1 MRFRKNQKQQ
11 GAALDAHPFPRRI
24 FMAQNKRIVVIGGSA
39 AGPKAAAR
47 AKRLAPD
54 AEVTIIQRA
63 PELSMASCGYP
74 YFVGG
79 VFNNRNSLLSTP
91 YGEVRDP
98 NFFVNTKGVVAKTE
112 TEVTA
117 IDRSARTVSCRDLK
131 SGAVDNVLYDTLI
144 IATGA
149 KPRRPP
155 VPGIDLEGVTTLQSM
170 RDADFLRRI
179 RDEGTIKKAVVIG
192 GGLIGIETCEALQL
206 SGIDITVIEMLPQ
219 ILMFLDWEMAKVLEN
234 HVRSKAANVITDVK
248 LAGFIGENGKLTGVK
263 LENGTELPCEL
274 AVLAIGV
281 VPNVE
286 LAQAA
291 GLEIGATGGILVN
304 EYMQTTDP
312 DIYAVGD
319 CVELLH
325 RVTGKK
331 TRAPFG
337 DLANLEGRVAG
348 ENAALGNSVTF
359 PGTIHTGVCKVFD
372 FNAGSTGLSESRA
385 RQEGYKNVAT
395 VINASLD
402 KPEFMG
408 AKLIISKMVVDADT
422 GRILGVQCVGP
433 GDVSKQVAIAA
444 MAILGKLTV
453 ADLVNA
459 DLPYAPPF
467 SLPIDHSI
475 ATAHLMENKL
485 KGRLNGIGPVDFKK
499 ELDEGKKP
507 FILDVRTPGE
517 FEMMRIGIGETLIPI
532 GELRHRLHDLPA
544 DKERE
549 IVCYCKISLRGYEAA
564 VQLQAEGWKNV
575 KVLEGGVMAWPYGRE
590 K

>member
-1 MRFRKNQKQQ
+1 MSKK
-11 GAALDAHPFPRRI
+11 
-24 FMAQNKRIVVIGGSA
+24 IVVIGGSA

-47 AKRLAPD
+47 AKRLDPN
-54 AEVTIIQRA
+54 AEVTIIQKA
-63 PELSMASCGYP
+63 PEMSMASCGYP
-74 YFVGG
+74 YFVAG
-79 VFNNRNSLLSTP
+79 VFNNRNALLSTP

-98 NFFVNTKGVVAKTE
+98 HFFVSTKGIVARTE

-117 IDRSARTVSCRDLK
+117 IDRERRVVKCRDLN
-131 SGAVDNVLYDTLI
+131 SSATDEIPYDKLI

-149 KPRRPP
+149 RARKPP
-155 VPGIDLEGVTTLQSM
+155 VPGIDLDGVTTLQSM

-179 RDEGTIKKAVVIG
+179 RDEGTIRKAVVIG

-219 ILMFLDWEMAKVLEN
+219 ILVFLDWELAELLEN

-248 LAGFIGENGKLTGVK
+248 LAGFIGDNGKLTAVR

-281 VPNVE
+281 IPNTD

-291 GLEIGATGGILVN
+291 GLEIGATGGILVD
-304 EYMQTTDP
+304 EHMQTSDLH
-312 DIYAVGD
+312 IYAVGD
-319 CVELLH
+319 CVELVH
-325 RVTGKK
+325 RITGKK

-359 PGTIHTGVCKVFD
+359 PGTIHTGICKVFD

-385 RQEGYKNVAT
+385 RQEGYKDVVT

-408 AKLIISKMVVDADT
+408 AKLLISKMVVDGTT

-433 GDVSKQVAIAA
+433 GDVGKQVAMAA
-444 MAILGKLTV
+444 MALLGKLTV
-453 ADLVNA
+453 ADVVNA

-467 SLPIDHSI
+467 SLAIDHFI

-485 KGRLNGIGPVDFKK
+485 KGRLKGIGAVELK
-499 ELDEGKKP
+499 EKLDKGEKP
-507 FILDVRTPGE
+507 FLLDVRTPGE
-517 FEMMRIGIGETLIPI
+517 FDTMRLGIGETLIPI
-532 GELRHRLHDLPA
+532 GDLRHRLNDLPA

-549 IVCYCKISLRGYEAA
+549 IVCWCKISLRGYEAA
-564 VQLQAEGWKNV
+564 ILLEAAGWKNV
-575 KVLEGGVMAWPYGRE
+575 KVLEGGVMAWPYRRE

>member
-1 MRFRKNQKQQ
+1 
-11 GAALDAHPFPRRI
+11 
-24 FMAQNKRIVVIGGSA
+24 
-39 AGPKAAAR
+39 
-47 AKRLAPD
+47 
-54 AEVTIIQRA
+54 
-63 PELSMASCGYP
+63 
-74 YFVGG
+74 
-79 VFNNRNSLLSTP
+79 
-91 YGEVRDP
+91 
-98 NFFVNTKGVVAKTE
+98 
-112 TEVTA
+112 
-117 IDRSARTVSCRDLK
+117 
-131 SGAVDNVLYDTLI
+131 
-144 IATGA
+144 
-149 KPRRPP
+149 
-155 VPGIDLEGVTTLQSM
+155 
-170 RDADFLRRI
+170 
-179 RDEGTIKKAVVIG
+179 
-192 GGLIGIETCEALQL
+192 
-206 SGIDITVIEMLPQ
+206 MLPQ

-234 HVRSKAANVITDVK
+234 HVRSKAANVMTDVK
-248 LAGFIGENGKLTGVK
+248 LAGFIGENGRLTGVR

-281 VPNVE
+281 IPNIE

-291 GLEIGATGGILVN
+291 GLEIGTTGGILVN
-304 EYMQTTDP
+304 EYLQTSDP

-319 CVELLH
+319 CLELVH

-385 RQEGYKNVAT
+385 RQEGYANIAT

-408 AKLIISKMVVDADT
+408 AKLLISKMVVDADT

-433 GDVSKQVAIAA
+433 GDVSKQIAIAA

-453 ADLVNA
+453 ADMVNA

-485 KGRLNGIGPVDFKK
+485 KGRLNGIGPVEFKK
-499 ELDEGKKP
+499 ELEEGNKP
-507 FILDVRTPGE
+507 FILDVRTPEE
-517 FEMMRIGIGETLIPI
+517 FDMMRIGIGETLIPI
-532 GELRHRLHDLPA
+532 GDLRHRLHDLPE
-544 DKERE
+544 DKDRE

-564 VQLQAEGWKNV
+564 VQLQAAGWTNV
-575 KVLEGGVMAWPYGRE
+575 KVLEGGVMAWPFGRE

>member
-1 MRFRKNQKQQ
+1 
-11 GAALDAHPFPRRI
+11 
-24 FMAQNKRIVVIGGSA
+24 MAENKRIVVIGGSA

-54 AEVTIIQRA
+54 AEVTIIQKA
-63 PELSMASCGYP
+63 PEMSMASCGYP

-79 VFNNRNSLLSTP
+79 VFNNRNALLSTP

-98 NFFVNTKGVVAKTE
+98 HFFVSTKGIVARTE

-117 IDRSARTVSCRDLK
+117 IDRTARTVRCRDLK
-131 SGAVDNVLYDTLI
+131 SGVVDDLPYDTLI

-179 RDEGTIKKAVVIG
+179 RDEGAIKKAVVIG

-219 ILMFLDWEMAKVLEN
+219 ILMFLDWELAKVLEN
-234 HVRSKAANVITDVK
+234 HVRSKAANVLTDVK
-248 LAGFIGENGKLTGVK
+248 LAGFLGQNGKLTGVK

-281 VPNVE
+281 IPNIE
-286 LAQAA
+286 LAQAS
-291 GLEIGATGGILVN
+291 GLEIGDTGGILVN
-304 EYMQTTDP
+304 EYMQTSDP

-325 RVTGKK
+325 RITGKK

-385 RQEGYKNVAT
+385 RQEGYANIVT

-408 AKLIISKMVVDADT
+408 AKLLISKMVVDADS

-467 SLPIDHSI
+467 SLPIDHFI

-485 KGRLNGIGPVDFKK
+485 KGRLNGIGPVQFKK

-517 FEMMRIGIGETLIPI
+517 FDMMRIGIGETLIPI
-532 GELRHRLHDLPA
+532 GELRQRLHDLPA
-544 DKERE
+544 DKNRE

-564 VQLQAEGWKNV
+564 VQLQAEGWNNV

>member
-1 MRFRKNQKQQ
+1 MSKK
-11 GAALDAHPFPRRI
+11 
-24 FMAQNKRIVVIGGSA
+24 IVVIGGSA

-47 AKRLAPD
+47 AKRLDPG
-54 AEVTIIQRA
+54 AEVTIIQKA
-63 PELSMASCGYP
+63 PEMSMASCGYP

-79 VFNNRNSLLSTP
+79 LFNNRNALLSTP

-98 NFFVNTKGVVAKTE
+98 HFFVNTKGIKARTE
-112 TEVTA
+112 TEVMS
-117 IDRSARTVSCRDLK
+117 IDRQRRTVQCRDLT
-131 SGAVDNVLYDTLI
+131 SDALDEVPYDKLI

-149 KPRRPP
+149 RARKPPL
-155 VPGIDLEGVTTLQSM
+155 PGIDLDGVTTLQSM

-179 RDEGTIKKAVVIG
+179 RDEGAIKKAVVIG

-219 ILMFLDWEMAKVLEN
+219 ILMFLDWELAKVLEN

-248 LAGFIGENGKLTGVK
+248 LAGFIGENGRLTAVR

-281 VPNVE
+281 APNTD

-291 GLEIGATGGILVN
+291 GLEIGTTGGILVD
-304 EYMQTTDP
+304 EYMQTSDP

-319 CVELLH
+319 CVELVH
-325 RVTGKK
+325 RITGKK

-348 ENAALGNSVTF
+348 ENAVLGNSVTF
-359 PGTIHTGVCKVFD
+359 PGTFHTGICKVFD

-385 RQEGYKNVAT
+385 RQEGFENIVT

-408 AKLIISKMVVDADT
+408 AKLLISKMVVDGTT
-422 GRILGVQCVGP
+422 GRILGLQCAGP
-433 GDVSKQVAIAA
+433 GDVGKQISMAAVAL
-444 MAILGKLTV
+444 LGKLKV
-453 ADLVNA
+453 ADVVNA

-467 SLPIDHSI
+467 SLAIDHFI

-485 KGRLNGIGPVDFKK
+485 KGLLKGIGAVELK
-499 ELDEGKKP
+499 EKLDKGETP
-507 FILDVRTPGE
+507 FLLDVRTPGE
-517 FEMMRIGIGETLIPI
+517 YDMMRLGIGETLIPI
-532 GELRHRLHDLPA
+532 GDLRHRMDDLPS
-544 DKERE
+544 DKNRE
-549 IVCYCKISLRGYEAA
+549 IICYCKISLRGYEAA
-564 VQLQAEGWKNV
+564 ILLEAEGWENV
-575 KVLEGGVMAWPYGRE
+575 KVLEGGVMAWPYRRE

>member
-1 MRFRKNQKQQ
+1 MSKK
-11 GAALDAHPFPRRI
+11 
-24 FMAQNKRIVVIGGSA
+24 IVVIGGSA

-47 AKRLAPD
+47 AKRLDPA
-54 AEVTIIQRA
+54 AEVTIIQKA
-63 PELSMASCGYP
+63 PEMSMASCGYP

-79 VFNNRNSLLSTP
+79 VFNDRNALLSTP

-98 NFFVNTKGVVAKTE
+98 NFFVNTKGITARTE

-117 IDRSARTVSCRDLK
+117 IDRARKVVQCRDLK
-131 SGAVDNVLYDTLI
+131 SGAVDEVPYDKLI

-149 KPRRPP
+149 KARKPP

-170 RDADFLRRI
+170 RDADFLRKI

-219 ILMFLDWEMAKVLEN
+219 ILVFLDWELAELLEN

-248 LAGFIGENGKLTGVK
+248 LAGFIGENGRLKAVR

-281 VPNVE
+281 IPNID

-291 GLEIGATGGILVN
+291 GLEIGATGGILVD
-304 EYMQTTDP
+304 EYMRTTDP

-319 CVELLH
+319 CVELVH
-325 RVTGKK
+325 RITGKK

-348 ENAALGNSVTF
+348 ENAVLGNSVTF
-359 PGTIHTGVCKVFD
+359 PGTFHTGICKVFD
-372 FNAGSTGLSESRA
+372 FSAGSTGLSESRA
-385 RQEGYKNVAT
+385 RQEGYNVVT

-402 KPEFMG
+402 KPGFMG
-408 AKLIISKMVVDADT
+408 AKLLISKMVADADT

-433 GDVSKQVAIAA
+433 GDVAKQIATAA
-444 MAILGKLTV
+444 MALHGRLTV
-453 ADLVNA
+453 ADAVNA

-467 SLPIDHSI
+467 SLAIDHFI

-485 KGRLNGIGPVDFKK
+485 KGRLKGIGPV
-499 ELDEGKKP
+499 ELREKLDRGEKP
-507 FILDVRTPGE
+507 YLLDVRTPDE
-517 FEMMRIGIGETLIPI
+517 FDAMRLGIGETLIPI
-532 GELRHRLHDLPA
+532 GDLRHRLNDLPQ

-549 IVCYCKISLRGYEAA
+549 IVCWCKISLRGYEAA
-564 VQLQAEGWKNV
+564 IVLEAAGWKNV
-575 KVLEGGVMAWPYGRE
+575 KVLEGGVMAWPYRRE

>member
-1 MRFRKNQKQQ
+1 
-11 GAALDAHPFPRRI
+11 
-24 FMAQNKRIVVIGGSA
+24 MAENKRIVVIGGSA

-47 AKRLAPD
+47 AKRVDPNAQ
-54 AEVTIIQRA
+54 VTIIQKA
-63 PELSMASCGYP
+63 PEMSMASCGYP
-74 YFVGG
+74 YFISG
-79 VFNNRNSLLSTP
+79 VFNNRNALLSTP

-98 NFFVNTKGVVAKTE
+98 HFFVNTKGIEARTE

-117 IDRSARTVSCRDLK
+117 IDRTNRNVQCRDLK
-131 SGAVDNVLYDTLI
+131 SGTTVNVCYDKLI

-149 KPRRPP
+149 KPRKPP
-155 VPGIDLEGVTTLQSM
+155 VPGIDLEGVTTLQTM

-219 ILMFLDWEMAKVLEN
+219 ILMFLDWELAKVLEN

-248 LAGFIGENGKLTGVK
+248 LAGFIGENGKLTAVK

-281 VPNVE
+281 IPNID
-286 LAQAA
+286 LAQTA

-304 EYMQTTDP
+304 EYMQTSDP

-319 CVELLH
+319 CVELVQ
-325 RVTGKK
+325 RITGKK

-348 ENAALGNSVTF
+348 ENAVLGNSVTF
-359 PGTIHTGVCKVFD
+359 PGTFHTGICKVFD

-385 RQEGYKNVAT
+385 RQEGYEHVVT

-408 AKLIISKMVVDADT
+408 AKLLISKMVVDADT
-422 GRILGVQCVGP
+422 GRLLGVQCVGP
-433 GDVSKQVAIAA
+433 GDVGKQIATAA
-444 MAILGKLTV
+444 MALLGKLTV
-453 ADLVNA
+453 TDLVNA

-467 SLPIDHSI
+467 SLAIDHFI
-475 ATAHLMENKL
+475 ATAHIMENKL
-485 KGRLNGIGPVDFKK
+485 KGRLKGIGPIALK
-499 ELDEGKKP
+499 EKLDRGERP
-507 FILDVRTPGE
+507 FLLDVRTPEE
-517 FEMMRIGIGETLIPI
+517 FDMMRIGIGETLIPL
-532 GELRHRLHDLPA
+532 GDLRRRLNDLPE
-544 DKERE
+544 DRERE
-549 IVCYCKISLRGYEAA
+549 IICYCKISLRGYEAA
-564 VQLQAEGWKNV
+564 ILLESEGWKNV
-575 KVLEGGVMAWPYGRE
+575 KVLEGGVMAWPYRRE

>member
-1 MRFRKNQKQQ
+1 
-11 GAALDAHPFPRRI
+11 
-24 FMAQNKRIVVIGGSA
+24 MAENKRIVVIGGSA

-54 AEVTIIQRA
+54 AEVTVIQKA

-98 NFFVNTKGVVAKTE
+98 HFFVNTKGVLARTE
-112 TEVTA
+112 TEVTS
-117 IDRSARTVSCRDLK
+117 IDRAARTVRCRDLK
-131 SGAVDNVLYDTLI
+131 SGEVDDVPYDTLI

-149 KPRRPP
+149 KPRKPP

-248 LAGFIGENGKLTGVK
+248 LAGFLGENGRLTGVK

-281 VPNVE
+281 VPNIE

-304 EYMQTTDP
+304 EYLQTTDP

-319 CVELLH
+319 CVELVQ
-325 RVTGKK
+325 RITGKK

-337 DLANLEGRVAG
+337 DLANLEGSRG
-348 ENAALGNSVTF
+348 RRKR
-359 PGTIHTGVCKVFD
+359 GT
-372 FNAGSTGLSESRA
+372 R
-385 RQEGYKNVAT
+385 
-395 VINASLD
+395 
-402 KPEFMG
+402 
-408 AKLIISKMVVDADT
+408 
-422 GRILGVQCVGP
+422 
-433 GDVSKQVAIAA
+433 
-444 MAILGKLTV
+444 
-453 ADLVNA
+453 
-459 DLPYAPPF
+459 
-467 SLPIDHSI
+467 
-475 ATAHLMENKL
+475 
-485 KGRLNGIGPVDFKK
+485 
-499 ELDEGKKP
+499 
-507 FILDVRTPGE
+507 
-517 FEMMRIGIGETLIPI
+517 
-532 GELRHRLHDLPA
+532 
-544 DKERE
+544 
-549 IVCYCKISLRGYEAA
+549 
-564 VQLQAEGWKNV
+564 
-575 KVLEGGVMAWPYGRE
+575 
-590 K
+590 

>member
-1 MRFRKNQKQQ
+1 MSKK
-11 GAALDAHPFPRRI
+11 
-24 FMAQNKRIVVIGGSA
+24 IVVIGGSA

-47 AKRLAPD
+47 AKRLDPN
-54 AEVTIIQRA
+54 AEVTIIQKA
-63 PELSMASCGYP
+63 PEMSMASCGYP

-79 VFNNRNSLLSTP
+79 VFNNRNALLSTP

-98 NFFVNTKGVVAKTE
+98 HFFVNTKGIAARTE
-112 TEVTA
+112 TEVTS
-117 IDRSARTVSCRDLK
+117 IDRERRIVRCRDLK
-131 SGAVDNVLYDTLI
+131 SGALDEVPYDKLI

-149 KPRRPP
+149 KPRKPP
-155 VPGIDLEGVTTLQSM
+155 VPGIDLDGVTTLQSM

-179 RDEGTIKKAVVIG
+179 RDEKTIKKAVVIG

-219 ILMFLDWEMAKVLEN
+219 ILMFLDWELAEVLEN

-248 LAGFIGENGKLTGVK
+248 LAGFIGEGGKLTAVR

-281 VPNVE
+281 IPNID
-286 LAQAA
+286 LAHSA
-291 GLEIGATGGILVN
+291 GLEIGATGGILVD
-304 EYMQTTDP
+304 EYMQTSDP

-319 CVELLH
+319 CVELVQ
-325 RVTGKK
+325 RITGKK

-348 ENAALGNSVTF
+348 ENAVLGNSVTF
-359 PGTIHTGVCKVFD
+359 PGTFHTGICKVFD

-385 RQEGYKNVAT
+385 RQEGYGNVVT

-408 AKLIISKMVVDADT
+408 AKLLISKMVVDADT
-422 GRILGVQCVGP
+422 GRLLGVQCIGP
-433 GDVSKQVAIAA
+433 GDVGKQIATAA
-444 MAILGKLTV
+444 MALLGKLTV

-467 SLPIDHSI
+467 SLAIDHFI
-475 ATAHLMENKL
+475 ATAHIMENKI
-485 KGRLNGIGPVDFKK
+485 KGRLNGIGPVEFRK
-499 ELDEGKKP
+499 ELDEGKAP
-507 FILDVRTPGE
+507 YILDVRTPEE
-517 FEMMRIGIGETLIPI
+517 FDMMRLGIGETLIPI
-532 GELRHRLHDLPA
+532 GDLRHRLNDLPS
-544 DKERE
+544 DKDRE

-564 VQLQAEGWKNV
+564 ILLQAEGWNNV
-575 KVLEGGVMAWPYGRE
+575 KVLEGGIMAWPYRRE

>member
-1 MRFRKNQKQQ
+1 M
-11 GAALDAHPFPRRI
+11 
-24 FMAQNKRIVVIGGSA
+24 NKKIVVIGGSA

-47 AKRLAPD
+47 AKRMDPN
-54 AEVTIIQRA
+54 AEVTIIQKA
-63 PELSMASCGYP
+63 PEMSMASCGYP

-79 VFNNRNSLLSTP
+79 VFNNRNALLSTP

-98 NFFVNTKGVVAKTE
+98 HFFVNTKGIKARTE
-112 TEVTA
+112 TVVTS
-117 IDRSARTVSCRDLK
+117 IDRTGRTVQCRDLK
-131 SGAVDNVLYDTLI
+131 SGEVDDLPYDKLI

-149 KPRRPP
+149 KARKPP
-155 VPGIDLEGVTTLQSM
+155 VPGIDLDGVTTLQSM

-219 ILMFLDWEMAKVLEN
+219 ILMFLDWELAKVLEN

-248 LAGFIGENGKLTGVK
+248 LAGFIGENGKLTAVR

-281 VPNVE
+281 APNTD

-291 GLEIGATGGILVN
+291 GLEIGATGGVLVD
-304 EYMQTTDP
+304 EYMQTPDP

-319 CVELLH
+319 CVEVVH
-325 RVTGKK
+325 RITGKK

-348 ENAALGNSVTF
+348 ENAVLGNIVTF
-359 PGTIHTGVCKVFD
+359 PGTFHTGICKVFD

-385 RQEGYKNVAT
+385 RQEGYGNIVT

-408 AKLIISKMVVDADT
+408 AKLLISKMVVDGTT
-422 GRILGVQCVGP
+422 GRILGLQCVGP
-433 GDVSKQVAIAA
+433 GDVGKQISMAAVAL
-444 MAILGKLTV
+444 LGKLRV

-467 SLPIDHSI
+467 SLAIDHFI

-485 KGRLNGIGPVDFKK
+485 KGRLNGIGPVEFKK
-499 ELDEGKKP
+499 ELDEGKTP
-507 FILDVRTPGE
+507 YMLDVRTPAE
-517 FEMMRIGIGETLIPI
+517 FDMMRLGIGETLIPI
-532 GELRHRLHDLPA
+532 GDLRRRLDDLPA
-544 DKERE
+544 DKDRE

-564 VQLQAEGWKNV
+564 ILLQAAGWKNV
-575 KVLEGGVMAWPYGRE
+575 KVLEGGVMAWPYRRE

>member
-1 MRFRKNQKQQ
+1 MTE
-11 GAALDAHPFPRRI
+11 
-24 FMAQNKRIVVIGGSA
+24 NKRIVIIGGSA

-47 AKRLAPD
+47 AKRMDPD
-54 AEVTIIQRA
+54 AHVTIIQKA
-63 PELSMASCGYP
+63 PEMSMASCGYP

-79 VFNNRNSLLSTP
+79 VFDNRNALLSTP
-91 YGEVRDP
+91 YGEVRDSH
-98 NFFVNTKGVVAKTE
+98 FFVNTKGIEARTE
-112 TEVTA
+112 TEVTM
-117 IDRSARTVSCRDLK
+117 IDRAGRKVRCLDLK
-131 SGAVDNVLYDTLI
+131 GGASVDVPYDKLI
-144 IATGA
+144 LATGA
-149 KPRRPP
+149 KPRKPP

-170 RDADFLRRI
+170 RDADFLRRV
-179 RDEGTIKKAVVIG
+179 RDEKVIKKALVIG

-219 ILMFLDWEMAKVLEN
+219 ILMFLDWELARILEN

-248 LAGFIGENGKLTGVK
+248 LESFIGENGKLTAVR

-281 VPNVE
+281 TPNTD

-291 GLEIGATGGILVN
+291 GLEIGATGGILVD
-304 EYMQTTDP
+304 EYMQTSDP

-319 CVELLH
+319 CVELVN
-325 RVTGKK
+325 RITGKK

-359 PGTIHTGVCKVFD
+359 PGTFHTGICKVFD

-385 RQEGYKNVAT
+385 CQEGYQNVVT

-408 AKLIISKMVVDADT
+408 AKLLISKMVVDGST
-422 GRILGVQCVGP
+422 GRLLGVQCVGP
-433 GDVSKQVAIAA
+433 GDVGKQIATAA
-444 MAILGKLTV
+444 MALHGKLTV
-453 ADLVNA
+453 GDLVNA

-467 SLPIDHSI
+467 SLAIDHFI

-485 KGRLNGIGPVDFKK
+485 KGRLNGIGAVELK
-499 ELDEGKKP
+499 EKLDRGEHP
-507 FILDVRTPGE
+507 FLLDVRTSAE
-517 FEMMRIGIGETLIPI
+517 FDMMRLGMGETLIPL
-532 GELRHRLHDLPA
+532 GDLRRRLNDLPQ
-544 DKERE
+544 DREQE

-564 VQLQAEGWKNV
+564 ILLQAAGWRKV
-575 KVLEGGVMAWPYGRE
+575 KVLEGGVVAWPYQRE

>member
-1 MRFRKNQKQQ
+1 MTE
-11 GAALDAHPFPRRI
+11 
-24 FMAQNKRIVVIGGSA
+24 NKRIVVIGGSA

-47 AKRLAPD
+47 AKRMDPD
-54 AEVTIIQRA
+54 AHVTIIQKA
-63 PELSMASCGYP
+63 PEMSMASCGYP

-79 VFNNRNSLLSTP
+79 VFDNRNALLSTP
-91 YGEVRDP
+91 YGEVRDSH
-98 NFFVNTKGVVAKTE
+98 FFVSTKGIEARTE

-117 IDRSARTVSCRDLK
+117 IDRAERKVRCLDLK
-131 SGAVDNVLYDTLI
+131 NGASVDVPYDKLI

-149 KPRRPP
+149 KPRKPP

-170 RDADFLRRI
+170 RDADFLRRV
-179 RDEGTIKKAVVIG
+179 RDEKVIKKAVVIG

-219 ILMFLDWEMAKVLEN
+219 ILMFLDWELAKILEN

-248 LAGFIGENGKLTGVK
+248 LESFIGENGKLTAVRLK
-263 LENGTELPCEL
+263 NGTELPCEL

-281 VPNVE
+281 TPNTD

-291 GLEIGATGGILVN
+291 GLEIGATGGILVD
-304 EYMQTTDP
+304 EYMQTSDP

-319 CVELLH
+319 CVELVN
-325 RVTGKK
+325 RITGKK

-359 PGTIHTGVCKVFD
+359 PGTFHTGICKVFD

-385 RQEGYKNVAT
+385 RQEGYQDVVT

-408 AKLIISKMVVDADT
+408 AKLLISKMVVDGST
-422 GRILGVQCVGP
+422 GRLLGVQCVGP
-433 GDVSKQVAIAA
+433 GDVGKQVATAA
-444 MAILGKLTV
+444 MALHGKLTV
-453 ADLVNA
+453 GDLVTA

-467 SLPIDHSI
+467 SLAIDHFI

-485 KGRLNGIGPVDFKK
+485 KGRLNGIGAVELK
-499 ELDEGKKP
+499 EKLDRGEHP
-507 FILDVRTPGE
+507 FLLDVRTPAE
-517 FEMMRIGIGETLIPI
+517 FDMMRLGMGETLIPL
-532 GELRHRLHDLPA
+532 GDLRRRLNDLPQ
-544 DKERE
+544 DRERE

-564 VQLQAEGWKNV
+564 ILLQASGWKNV
-575 KVLEGGVMAWPYGRE
+575 RVLEGGVMAWPYRRE

>member
-1 MRFRKNQKQQ
+1 
-11 GAALDAHPFPRRI
+11 
-24 FMAQNKRIVVIGGSA
+24 MAENKRIVVIGGSA

-47 AKRLAPD
+47 AKRLDPNAQ
-54 AEVTIIQRA
+54 VTIIQKA
-63 PELSMASCGYP
+63 PEMSMASCGYP
-74 YFVGG
+74 YFISG
-79 VFNNRNSLLSTP
+79 VFNNRNALLSTP

-98 NFFVNTKGVVAKTE
+98 HFFVNTKGIEALTE

-117 IDRSARTVSCRDLK
+117 IDRAGRNVRCRDLK
-131 SGAVDNVLYDTLI
+131 SGTVVDVPYDKLI

-149 KPRRPP
+149 KPRKPP

-170 RDADFLRRI
+170 RDADFLRRV

-219 ILMFLDWEMAKVLEN
+219 ILMFLDWELAKVLEN

-248 LAGFIGENGKLTGVK
+248 LAGFLGENGQLKAVK

-281 VPNVE
+281 IPNID
-286 LAQAA
+286 LATAA
-291 GLEIGATGGILVN
+291 GLEIGATGGILVD
-304 EYMQTTDP
+304 EYMQTSDP

-319 CVELLH
+319 CVELAH
-325 RVTGKK
+325 RITGKK

-359 PGTIHTGVCKVFD
+359 PGTFHTGICKVFD

-385 RQEGYKNVAT
+385 RQEGYNHVVT
-395 VINASLD
+395 VVNASLD

-408 AKLIISKMVVDADT
+408 AKLLISKMVVDADT
-422 GRILGVQCVGP
+422 GRLLGAQCVGP
-433 GDVSKQVAIAA
+433 GDVGKQISMAA
-444 MAILGKLTV
+444 MALLGKLTIS
-453 ADLVNA
+453 DLVNA

-467 SLPIDHSI
+467 SLAIDHFI

-485 KGRLNGIGPVDFKK
+485 KGRLNGIGPVELK
-499 ELDEGKKP
+499 EKLDKGERP
-507 FILDVRTPGE
+507 FLLDVRTPAE
-517 FEMMRIGIGETLIPI
+517 FDMMRIGIGETLIPL
-532 GELRHRLHDLPA
+532 GDLRRRLDDLPR
-544 DKERE
+544 DSERE

-564 VQLQAEGWKNV
+564 ILLGAAGWNNV
-575 KVLEGGVMAWPYGRE
+575 KVLEGGIMAWPYRRD

>member
-1 MRFRKNQKQQ
+1 MSKK
-11 GAALDAHPFPRRI
+11 
-24 FMAQNKRIVVIGGSA
+24 IVVIGGSA

-47 AKRLAPD
+47 AKRMDPN
-54 AEVTIIQRA
+54 AEVTIIQKA
-63 PELSMASCGYP
+63 PEMSMASCGYP

-79 VFNNRNSLLSTP
+79 LFNNRNALLSTP

-98 NFFVNTKGVVAKTE
+98 HFFVNTKGIQARTE

-117 IDRSARTVSCRDLK
+117 IDPERRTVQCRDLN
-131 SGAVDNVLYDTLI
+131 SGAVDVLTYDKLI

-149 KPRRPP
+149 KARKPP
-155 VPGIDLEGVTTLQSM
+155 VPGIDLDGVTTLQSM

-179 RDEGTIKKAVVIG
+179 RDAGAIKKAVVIG

-219 ILMFLDWEMAKVLEN
+219 ILMFLDWELAKVLEN

-248 LAGFIGENGKLTGVK
+248 LSGFIGENGKLKAVR

-281 VPNVE
+281 APNTD

-291 GLEIGATGGILVN
+291 GLEIGDTGGVLVD
-304 EYMQTTDP
+304 EYMQTSDP
-312 DIYAVGD
+312 NIYAVGD
-319 CVELLH
+319 CVEVVH
-325 RVTGKK
+325 RITGKK

-348 ENAALGNSVTF
+348 ENAVLGNIVTF
-359 PGTIHTGVCKVFD
+359 PGTFHTGICKVFD

-385 RQEGYKNVAT
+385 LQEGYENIVT

-408 AKLIISKMVVDADT
+408 AKLLISKMVVDGTT
-422 GRILGVQCVGP
+422 GRILGLQCVGP
-433 GDVSKQVAIAA
+433 GDVGKQISMAAVAL
-444 MAILGKLTV
+444 LGKLRV

-467 SLPIDHSI
+467 SLAIDHFI
-475 ATAHLMENKL
+475 ATAHIMENKL
-485 KGRLNGIGPVDFKK
+485 KGRLNGIGPVEFKK
-499 ELDEGKKP
+499 ELDEGKTP
-507 FILDVRTPGE
+507 YMLDVRTPEE
-517 FEMMRIGIGETLIPI
+517 FDMMRLGIGETLIPI
-532 GELRHRLHDLPA
+532 GDLRRRLGDLPA
-544 DKERE
+544 DKDRE

-564 VQLQAEGWKNV
+564 ILLRAEGWKNV
-575 KVLEGGVMAWPYGRE
+575 KVLEGGVMAWPYRRE

>member
-1 MRFRKNQKQQ
+1 MS
-11 GAALDAHPFPRRI
+11 
-24 FMAQNKRIVVIGGSA
+24 KRIIVIGGSA

-47 AKRLAPD
+47 AKRLDPS
-54 AEVTIIQRA
+54 AEVTIIQKA
-63 PELSMASCGYP
+63 PEMSMASCGYP
-74 YFVGG
+74 YFVAG
-79 VFNNRNSLLSTP
+79 VFNNRNALISTP

-98 NFFVNTKGVVAKTE
+98 NFFVNTKGISARTE

-117 IDRSARTVSCRDLK
+117 IDRTQRTVTCRDLK
-131 SGAVDNVLYDTLI
+131 SGVIDQLSYDKLI

-149 KPRRPP
+149 KPRKPP

-179 RDEGTIKKAVVIG
+179 RDEGAVKKAVVIG

-219 ILMFLDWEMAKVLEN
+219 ILMFLDWELAEILEN

-248 LAGFIGENGKLTGVK
+248 LAGFLGENDRLTAVR

-281 VPNVE
+281 IPNTD

-291 GLEIGATGGILVN
+291 GLTIGATGGILVD
-304 EYMQTTDP
+304 EHLRTSDP
-312 DIYAVGD
+312 HIYAVGD
-319 CVELLH
+319 CIELVQ
-325 RVTGKK
+325 RITGGK

-348 ENAALGNSVTF
+348 ENAVLGDSVTF
-359 PGTIHTGVCKVFD
+359 PGTFHTGICKVFD
-372 FNAGSTGLSESRA
+372 FNAGSTGLSEGKA
-385 RQEGYKNVAT
+385 RQEGFNVTT

-408 AKLIISKMVVDADT
+408 AKLLISKMVVDADS
-422 GRILGVQCVGP
+422 GRLLGVQCVGP
-433 GDVSKQVAIAA
+433 GDVGKQIATAA
-444 MAILGKLTV
+444 MALLGKLTV

-467 SLPIDHSI
+467 SLAIDHFI

-485 KGRLNGIGPVDFKK
+485 KGRLNGIGPVQLREK
-499 ELDEGKKP
+499 LDRGETP
-507 FILDVRTPGE
+507 FLLDVRTPDE
-517 FEMMRIGIGETLIPI
+517 FDTMRIGIGETLIPL
-532 GELRHRLHDLPA
+532 GDLRRRLADLPQ
-544 DKERE
+544 DRERE

-564 VQLQAEGWKNV
+564 ILLQAAGWKNV
-575 KVLEGGVMAWPYGRE
+575 KVLEGGVMAWPYRRE

>member
-1 MRFRKNQKQQ
+1 MSKK
-11 GAALDAHPFPRRI
+11 I
-24 FMAQNKRIVVIGGSA
+24 IVIGGSA

-47 AKRLAPD
+47 AKRLDPA
-54 AEVTIIQRA
+54 AEVTIIQKA
-63 PELSMASCGYP
+63 PEMSMASCGYP
-74 YFVGG
+74 YFVAG
-79 VFNNRNSLLSTP
+79 VFNNRNALLSTP

-98 NFFVNTKGVVAKTE
+98 NFFVNTKRVTARTE

-117 IDRSARTVSCRDLK
+117 IDRDRKKVTCRDLK
-131 SGAVDNVLYDTLI
+131 SGAVDELPYDKLI

-149 KPRRPP
+149 RARKPPL
-155 VPGIDLEGVTTLQSM
+155 PGIDLEGVTTLQSM

-179 RDEGTIKKAVVIG
+179 RDEGVIKKAVVIG

-234 HVRSKAANVITDVK
+234 HVRSKAANVITDVR
-248 LAGFIGENGKLTGVK
+248 LAGFIGENGRLRAVR

-274 AVLAIGV
+274 AVMAIGV
-281 VPNVE
+281 EPNTD
-286 LAQAA
+286 LAQTA
-291 GLEIGATGGILVN
+291 GLEIGATGGILVD
-304 EYMQTTDP
+304 EYMQTSAP

-319 CVELLH
+319 CIEVVH
-325 RVTGKK
+325 RITGKK

-359 PGTIHTGVCKVFD
+359 PGTFHTGICKVFD
-372 FNAGSTGLSESRA
+372 FSAGSTGLSESRA
-385 RQEGYKNVAT
+385 RQEGYKDVIT

-408 AKLIISKMVVDADT
+408 AKLLISKMVVDGST
-422 GRILGVQCVGP
+422 GRILGLQCVGP
-433 GDVSKQVAIAA
+433 GDVGKQVAMAA
-444 MAILGKLTV
+444 IAILGKLRV
-453 ADLVNA
+453 ADVVNA
-459 DLPYAPPF
+459 DLPYAPPY
-467 SLPIDHSI
+467 SLPIDHFI

-485 KGRLNGIGPVDFKK
+485 KGRLKGIGAK
-499 ELDEGKKP
+499 ELREKLDQGEKP
-507 FILDVRTPGE
+507 YLLDVRTPGE
-517 FEMMRIGIGETLIPI
+517 FDMMRLGVGETLIPI
-532 GELRHRLHDLPA
+532 GELQHRLNDLPA

-564 VQLQAEGWKNV
+564 VLLEAEGWKNV
-575 KVLEGGVMAWPYGRE
+575 RVLEGGVMAWPYRRE

>member
-1 MRFRKNQKQQ
+1 MSKK
-11 GAALDAHPFPRRI
+11 
-24 FMAQNKRIVVIGGSA
+24 IVVIGGSA

-47 AKRLAPD
+47 AKRLDPT
-54 AEVTIIQRA
+54 AEVTIIQKA
-63 PELSMASCGYP
+63 PEMSMASCGYP

-79 VFNNRNSLLSTP
+79 VFNDRNALLSTP

-98 NFFVNTKGVVAKTE
+98 NFFVNTKGITARTE

-117 IDRSARTVSCRDLK
+117 IDRARKVVHCRDLK
-131 SGAVDNVLYDTLI
+131 SGGVDEVPYDKLI

-149 KPRRPP
+149 RARKPP

-170 RDADFLRRI
+170 RDADFLRKI

-219 ILMFLDWEMAKVLEN
+219 ILVFLDWELAELLEN

-248 LAGFIGENGKLTGVK
+248 LAGFIGENGRLKAVR

-281 VPNVE
+281 IPNID

-291 GLEIGATGGILVN
+291 GLEIGATGGILVD
-304 EYMQTTDP
+304 EYMRTTDP

-319 CVELLH
+319 CVELVH
-325 RVTGKK
+325 RITGKK

-348 ENAALGNSVTF
+348 ENAVLGNSVTF
-359 PGTIHTGVCKVFD
+359 PGTFHTGICKVFD
-372 FNAGSTGLSESRA
+372 FSAGSTGLSESRA
-385 RQEGYKNVAT
+385 RQEGYNVVT

-402 KPEFMG
+402 KPGFMG
-408 AKLIISKMVVDADT
+408 AKLLISKMVADADT

-433 GDVSKQVAIAA
+433 GDVAKQIATAA
-444 MAILGKLTV
+444 MALHGRLTV
-453 ADLVNA
+453 ADAVNA

-467 SLPIDHSI
+467 SLAIDHFI

-485 KGRLNGIGPVDFKK
+485 KGRLKGIGPV
-499 ELDEGKKP
+499 ELREKLDRGEKP
-507 FILDVRTPGE
+507 YLLDVRTPDE
-517 FEMMRIGIGETLIPI
+517 FDAMRLGIGETLIPI
-532 GELRHRLHDLPA
+532 GDLRHRLNDLPQ

-549 IVCYCKISLRGYEAA
+549 IVCWCKISLRGYEAA
-564 VQLQAEGWKNV
+564 IVLEAAGWKNV
-575 KVLEGGVMAWPYGRE
+575 KVLEGGVMAWPYRRE